1 MQQLREGVNNFFVTF
16 IEVLRD
22 RDGASLVVDT
32 GGITSGDYLQGFF
45 LGTRDALS
53 EKNRPSITVTVPDVS
68 PRTLGLLIALYERT
82 VGLYASLIDINAYH
96 QPGVEACKKAA
107 TGVIALRL
115 KIVETLRAA
124 PGTAF
129 TAETLAAKLGT
140 PEKAE
145 HVFKLLEHLA
155 ANPDSGV
162 VKTAQTPWWQS
173 TYAIPR

>member
-1 MQQLREGVNNFFVTF
+1 M
-16 IEVLRD
+16 
-22 RDGASLVVDT
+22 
-32 GGITSGDYLQGFF
+32 
-45 LGTRDALS
+45 
-53 EKNRPSITVTVPDVS
+53 
-68 PRTLGLLIALYERT
+68 LIALYERT
-82 VGLYASLIDINAYH
+82 VGLYASLVGINAYH
-96 QPGVEACKKAA
+96 QPGVEAGKKAA

-129 TAETLAAKLGT
+129 TAETLAAKLGA

-162 VKTAQTPWWQS
+162 AKTPKTPWWQS